1 MAFNSMGSLFYLLCQ
16 WLLTVVVVPLCS
28 FEAAGILTLSISLT
42 NVFFTLATFGI
53 RIFQVSDSQ
62 GKYGPGLYISTRVF
76 TCLCSFA
83 LCAAFLLCN
92 RQYTAEQV
100 LCILFYMLY
109 RIGEALVDVLAGEEQ
124 KAYRF
129 DYVGLSFLFRGL
141 TTLLSFSLMLY
152 CTRNLTLTLLV
163 MAVMTLG
170 VVLAYDGRKVKAL
183 TGFRLH
189 LSFRESLPLLRE
201 AWPLMLNSALLTL
214 WPRCRA
220 TFWKCTTA
228 VNCWATSAP
237 YPPRR

>member
-100 LCILFYMLY
+100 LCILFLH
-109 RIGEALVDVLAGEEQ
+109 ALPYWRGVGRRAGRRGA
-124 KAYRF
+124 KGGTGLIMWDYRF
-129 DYVGLSFLFRGL
+129 Y
-141 TTLLSFSLMLY
+141 
-152 CTRNLTLTLLV
+152 
-163 MAVMTLG
+163 
-170 VVLAYDGRKVKAL
+170 
-183 TGFRLH
+183 
-189 LSFRESLPLLRE
+189 
-201 AWPLMLNSALLTL
+201 SAG
-214 WPRCRA
+214 
-220 TFWKCTTA
+220 
-228 VNCWATSAP
+228 
-237 YPPRR
+237 

>member
-28 FEAAGILTLSISLT
+28 FEAAGILNLSISLT
-42 NVFFTLATFGI
+42 NEFFTLATFGI

-141 TTLLSFSLMLY
+141 TTLLSFSLVLY

-170 VVLAYDGRKVKAL
+170 VVLAYDGLEGQGVDRLPSAPEL
-183 TGFRLH
+183 SGELAPAPGSLAADAQFRPAYP
-189 LSFRESLPLLRE
+189 FGR
-201 AWPLMLNSALLTL
+201 AAALLSGNV
-214 WPRCRA
+214 PRQ
-220 TFWKCTTA
+220 
-228 VNCWATSAP
+228 
-237 YPPRR
+237 